1 MRVNN
6 RVTQAPPLRTREVDH
21 EATSRSPAEN
31 GRNRTRGELLQNPN
45 RTRASVGGPS
55 QCGHSAGRA
64 GGSRAVVAHGDA
76 GGGGSSGG
84 SSSHGPGRRAG
95 GGAIAEAEATQI
107 ATSPVSHA
115 AAKMPVAES
124 RKFDATNPQ
133 ARTTAS
139 PPSLLDFAICYSQ
152 RNSSL

>member
-1 MRVNN
+1 MKPQAAARPKTVATVLEESYC
-6 RVTQAPPLRTREVDH
+6 RTPTALGLLLEDLLSVVTALVALAAVELWWLTATPAAEAAAAGAPHTGLE
-21 EATSRSPAEN
+21 
-31 GRNRTRGELLQNPN
+31 GEP
-45 RTRASVGGPS
+45 
-55 QCGHSAGRA
+55 
-64 GGSRAVVAHGDA
+64 VA
-76 GGGGSSGG
+76 
-84 SSSHGPGRRAG
+84 
-95 GGAIAEAEATQI
+95 GAIAEAEATQI